1 MLSPCARS
9 AESVVVAG
17 IGREKDKAEHISMAA
32 DSLRKLKGET
42 LVVKLGGDALSN
54 SEQLAGIAADIG
66 ELHQA
71 GARIV
76 VLHGGG
82 PQATELSKRL
92 GIERRIV
99 GGRRITDAETLEV
112 MKMILAGQMSVN
124 VTLAFGKAGLSAV
137 GLSGVSAGIV
147 GAVKR
152 PPRIISGCGDEPVDF
167 GHVGDIVSVN
177 TAVLGLLCDNG
188 HVPILNSLGADREG
202 RCYNINADIVAT
214 RVAHA
219 LRAAHLVLVVGK
231 VPGVLR
237 DPDDTSS
244 RIPVLTAAE
253 ARQAIIDGVV
263 TGGMIPKIE
272 ESLNVLDQ
280 GVGAI
285 HIVGSLHPGDLLAAV
300 AEPGSIGT
308 ALVGG

>member
-1 MLSPCARS
+1 M
-9 AESVVVAG
+9 AEKPSRTHG
-17 IGREKDKAEHISMAA
+17 
-32 DSLRKLKGET
+32 GET
-42 LVVKLGGDALSN
+42 LVVKLGGEALSN
-54 SEQLAGIAADIG
+54 AKQLAGIAADIA
-66 ELHQA
+66 ELHSR
-71 GARIV
+71 GAKIV

-82 PQATELSKRL
+82 PQATALSKRL
-92 GIERRIV
+92 GIERHIV

-112 MKMILAGQMSVN
+112 IKMVLAGQMSVD
-124 VTLAFGKAGLSAV
+124 VTLALCTAGLSAV

-188 HVPILNSLGADREG
+188 HVPVLNSLGADTEG
-202 RCYNINADIVAT
+202 RSYNINADIAAT

-219 LRAAHLVLVVGK
+219 LRAAHLVLVAGK

-237 DPDDTSS
+237 DPDDPSS

-253 ARQAIIDGVV
+253 ARQAIVDGVV

-285 HIVGSLHPGDLLAAV
+285 HIVGTLNQGDLIAAV

-308 ALVGG
+308 ALVAA